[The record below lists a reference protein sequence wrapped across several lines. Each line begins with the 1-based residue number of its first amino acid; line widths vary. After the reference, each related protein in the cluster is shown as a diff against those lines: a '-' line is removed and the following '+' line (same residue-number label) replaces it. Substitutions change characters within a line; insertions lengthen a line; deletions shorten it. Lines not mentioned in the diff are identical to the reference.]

1 MSNASRNGLI
11 AFVLM
16 IIAAWFFCGMLPTTI
31 MPNNGIAM
39 ALPVI
44 QVPGEVYFE
53 GWPSED
59 FEFTNTLMGLILT
72 DIVVV
77 LFILAA
83 SMASGGWAK
92 EVPGRFQSIAELL
105 VGAIYGL
112 SKNMAGTAKIVRD
125 WLFPLTASI
134 FFFLL
139 IANWMELIPGVDS
152 VGIMHCGK
160 ANEHNGYGR
169 NGNMLFNEDT
179 LFVGYAVEEEVQYEM
194 CELYLLNQL
203 NGPFPVEVTADDEV
217 TIAAH
222 IDELHHKAEELHD
235 EDPHHAHLYELEAHA
250 WELHIEAYHEF
261 EAFEAEMEAAGITHD
276 TIAEI
281 EAKVEEGEELSAEE
295 QEVLDMEEHLALLET
310 QVRYP
315 EALFALTDEQM
326 EQGIEPYGFIV
337 TPYVRAAAT
346 DMNLTFGLAIISIIA
361 IQVFGVAA
369 LGPGY
374 FMKFVNIKALGN
386 VPKKPM
392 GLMDFGVGLFEI
404 VSEFAKM
411 ISLSFRLFG
420 NIFAGQLL
428 LFIITFLVATLL
440 PAAVYGLEFAVGLI
454 QALVFGMLTLV
465 FSAQAMVSHDHD
477 DHEHGHDH

>member
-1 MSNASRNGLI
+1 MSKPSRNGLI
-11 AFVLM
+11 AFIIM
-16 IIAAWFFCGMLPTTI
+16 IAAAWFFCGYFPTTF

-59 FEFTNTLMGLILT
+59 FEFTNTLMGMILT
-72 DIVVV
+72 DIVVILFV
-77 LFILAA
+77 LFA
-83 SMASGGWAK
+83 SMATGGWTK

-105 VGAIYGL
+105 VGAWYGL
-112 SKNMAGTAKIVRD
+112 VKNMAGTAKVVRN

-139 IANWMELIPGVDS
+139 VANWMELIPGVDS
-152 VGIMHCGK
+152 IGLMHCGK
-160 ANEHNGYGR
+160 PGMNGYGR
-169 NGNMLFNEDT
+169 SGTTLFNEDT
-179 LFVGYAVEEEVQYEM
+179 LFVGYAVESETQYEM

-203 NGPFPVEVTADDEV
+203 TEPFPAEVEDEDA
-217 TIAAH
+217 IHAH
-222 IDELHHKAEELHD
+222 IEELHHKAEELHD

-250 WELHIEAYHEF
+250 WELHIEAYHEL
-261 EAFEAEMEAAGITHD
+261 EAFEAEVDLDAIHAVEL
-276 TIAEI
+276 
-281 EAKVEEGEELSAEE
+281 KVEEGEELTTEE
-295 QEVLDMEEHLALLET
+295 QEILEMGEHLALLET

-315 EALFALTDEQM
+315 AAMFALTDEQL

-337 TPYVRAAAT
+337 TPFVRAAAT
-346 DMNLTFGLAIISIIA
+346 DMNLTFALAIISIIA
-361 IQVFGVAA
+361 IQTFGVSA
-369 LGPGY
+369 LGPSY

-386 VPKKPM
+386 VPKRPM

-428 LFIITFLVATLL
+428 IFIITFLVATLL

-477 DHEHGHDH
+477 DHGHEH